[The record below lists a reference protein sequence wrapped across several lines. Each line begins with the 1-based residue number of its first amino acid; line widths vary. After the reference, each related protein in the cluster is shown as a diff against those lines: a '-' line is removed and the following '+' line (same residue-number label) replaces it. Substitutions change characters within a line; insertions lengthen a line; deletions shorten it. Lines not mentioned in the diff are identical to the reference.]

1 MLSKILVVDD
11 DKNLLEVLRYN
22 LVNDGYTVF
31 TAEDGI
37 QALELARR
45 DKPNLIILDVMM
57 PGLDGFE
64 VCRILRK
71 EMHVPILMLTAKTE
85 EVERVVGL
93 ELGADDYMTKP
104 FSVRELMA
112 RVRAML
118 RRSHWM
124 DNQVV
129 STVSGDEASSTILK
143 ANNLEVDMAGHR
155 VFHNGLLLKLSP
167 KEFDLL
173 SFLMRYRGQVF
184 NRENLVEKVWGYD
197 YGGTARTV
205 DVHIRSLRLKIED
218 NPERPEHLL
227 TVHGYGYKFE
237 G

>member
-1 MLSKILVVDD
+1 MSKVLIVDD
-11 DKNLLEVLRYN
+11 DKNLLDVLKYN
-22 LVNDGYTVF
+22 LTNDGLTVV

-37 QALELARR
+37 QALERARQ
-45 DKPNLIILDVMM
+45 DSPDIILLDIML

-71 EMHVPILMLTAKTE
+71 EMAVPILMLTAKTE
-85 EVERVVGL
+85 EIDKVVGL

-104 FSVRELMA
+104 FSVKELMA

-118 RRSHWM
+118 RRSQWM
-124 DNQVV
+124 EQQIPETEQTHQ
-129 STVSGDEASSTILK
+129 SALK
-143 ANNLEVDMAGHR
+143 ADSLEVDVVGHR
-155 VFHNGLLLKLSP
+155 VLHKGKEMKLSP

-173 SFLMRYRGQVF
+173 AFLMRNRGQVF
-184 NRENLVEKVWGYD
+184 NREQLVEKVWGYD

-205 DVHIRSLRLKIED
+205 DVHMRSLRRKIEN
-218 NPERPEHLL
+218 NPVKPEHLI
-227 TVHGYGYKFE
+227 TVHGFGYKFE

>member
-1 MLSKILVVDD
+1 MSKVLIVDD
-11 DKNLLEVLRYN
+11 DKNLLDVLKYN
-22 LVNDGYTVF
+22 LTNDGLTVV

-37 QALELARR
+37 QALETARQER
-45 DKPNLIILDVMM
+45 PDLILLDIML

-71 EMHVPILMLTAKTE
+71 EMAVPILMLTAKTE
-85 EVERVVGL
+85 EIDKVVGL

-112 RVRAML
+112 RVRATL
-118 RRSHWM
+118 RRSQWM
-124 DNQVV
+124 EQQIPETEQTLL
-129 STVSGDEASSTILK
+129 SALK
-143 ANNLEVDMAGHR
+143 ADSLEVDVVGHR
-155 VFHNGLLLKLSP
+155 VLHKGREMKLSP

-173 SFLMRYRGQVF
+173 AFLMRNRGQVF
-184 NRENLVEKVWGYD
+184 NREQLVEKVWGYD

-205 DVHIRSLRLKIED
+205 DVHMRSLRRKIEN
-218 NPERPEHLL
+218 NPVKPEHLI
-227 TVHGYGYKFE
+227 TVHGFGYKFE